1 MSTQLDHLQA
11 LAKVKGA
18 DLTDD
23 AVAVASGV
31 VADVTDTTPVPLI
44 ALTTGKELVITQ
56 LILLNKTA
64 AETPIIVLEDTDAAA
79 LGTFPLGVGAAD
91 DGKFKTDLH
100 PPIVVAV
107 GKGISAKASSATG
120 DTQVS
125 VRGFLQTPA
134 S

>member
-1 MSTQLDHLQA
+1 MA
-11 LAKVKGA
+11 LIDSLKAFVQGLTGL
-18 DLTDD
+18 LTDD
-23 AVAVASGV
+23 AVPVASGV

-44 ALTTGKELVITQ
+44 ALTAGKELVITQ

-91 DGKFKTDLH
+91 DGKFQTDLH

-107 GKGISAKASSATG
+107 GKGISAKASTAVG

-134 S
+134 

>member
-1 MSTQLDHLQA
+1 MA
-11 LAKVKGA
+11 LIDSLKAFVQG
-18 DLTDD
+18 LTGLLTED
-23 AVAVASGV
+23 AVPVASGV

-44 ALTTGKELVITQ
+44 ALTAGKELVITQ

-91 DGKFKTDLH
+91 DGKFQITLH
-100 PPIVVAV
+100 PPITVAV
-107 GKGISAKASSATG
+107 GKGISAKASTATG

-134 S
+134 